1 MSRELGKTLA
11 QSAVESRYGDLGPR
25 RSRWKRAEFRNLLVN
40 EGKVLS
46 ALIKEQKI
54 LD

>member
-1 MSRELGKTLA
+1 M
-11 QSAVESRYGDLGPR
+11 QSAVKSRSGDLGAEPV
-25 RSRWKRAEFRNLLVN
+25 SMETAEFRNLLVN

-54 LD
+54 VAD